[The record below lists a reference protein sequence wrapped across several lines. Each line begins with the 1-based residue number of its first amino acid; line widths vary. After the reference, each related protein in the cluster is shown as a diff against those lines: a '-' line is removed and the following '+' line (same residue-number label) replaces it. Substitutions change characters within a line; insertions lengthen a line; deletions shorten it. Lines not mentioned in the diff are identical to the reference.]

1 MDLWQLKVFCKVVET
16 RSFSKAG
23 KAVHLSQPTVS
34 SHIKDLEAHFD
45 ARLID
50 RLGRKAEPTKA
61 GSLLYDYA
69 RRMIALRDE
78 MEAGMGD
85 FLGTKRGKLIIGGST
100 IPGGYLLPQVIGGFA
115 RLHPEVNITLEIGDT
130 GKIIQAALAGHIE
143 LGIVGAKTDEPN
155 ISQIKLVDDEMCLA
169 VPHDHPWAHK
179 GHVGIQDLLTE
190 PFIIRE
196 EGSGTLKSL
205 KMCLTKIGC
214 DIKSLKTVAVMGSTE
229 AVRQGVKSHVGV
241 SILSAIAVAEDVHN
255 GTLCALAIDG
265 LDLKRSFYLTRHK
278 NRTPSP
284 LCLSFEAFLKK
295 ALSQRKRSRQSI
307 IAE

>member
-34 SHIKDLEAHFD
+34 SHIKELETHFD

-50 RLGRKAEPTKA
+50 RLARKAEPTKA
-61 GSLLYDYA
+61 GALLYDYA
-69 RRMIALRDE
+69 RRLIALKDE

-85 FLGTKRGKLIIGGST
+85 FLGTKTGRLMVGGST

-115 RLHPEVNITLEIGDT
+115 RLHPDVNITLEIGDT
-130 GKIIQAALAGHIE
+130 ATIIQATLAGQIE
-143 LGIVGAKTDEPN
+143 LGIVGAKTDEGH
-155 ISQIKLVDDEMCLA
+155 ISQLKLIDDEMCLA
-169 VPHDHPWAHK
+169 VPRDHRWANK
-179 GHVGIQDLLTE
+179 GHVSIQDLLSE

-205 KMCLTKIGC
+205 KMCLTKIGH
-214 DIKSLKTVAVMGSTE
+214 DISELRTVAVMGSTE
-229 AVRQGVKSHVGV
+229 AVRQGIKSHLGV
-241 SILSAIAVAEDVHN
+241 SILSTIAVAEDVRN
-255 GTLCALAIDG
+255 GTLQTLAIDG
-265 LDLKRSFYLTRHK
+265 LDLNRSFYLTRHK

-295 ALSQRKRSRQSI
+295 ALSHHQRDPQPI
-307 IAE
+307 GDP